1 MDTLANM
8 SLKWYNNLWVRLC
21 SFIGMLYKMDGEAF
35 CVASTRG
42 FFLLLQHQSK
52 VGLVN
57 QLNLAPRSP
66 AIIHFWLIAQAN
78 FGQCYYVHSSSLF
91 IIESSCF
98 WFVGL
103 EFLKECAAFNSL
115 SGIVYLGISV
125 NSSTRFIA
133 SFFPR
138 LFKIL

>member
-42 FFLLLQHQSK
+42 FFYCFNTNPKLDRLSCT
-52 VGLVN
+52 
-57 QLNLAPRSP
+57 RSP
-66 AIIHFWLIAQAN
+66 VIIHFWLIAQAN

-103 EFLKECAAFNSL
+103 EVLKECAAFNSL